1 MVTFRKEFSD
11 KGWFYSDS
19 NFSQLIIKS
28 LKVMKKEVFQR
39 EIHGSGV
46 LNTRPRLWS
55 PTAETLTGMV
65 PDRLRKMDW
74 HLDQAGGT
82 TA

>member
-1 MVTFRKEFSD
+1 
-11 KGWFYSDS
+11 
-19 NFSQLIIKS
+19 
-28 LKVMKKEVFQR
+28 MKKEVFR
-39 EIHGSGV
+39 CEIHGSGV